1 MDIGQIGSASKAV
14 TYIDQSASNVVA
26 GAVSKENSA
35 PVITSSAVQKPDAAP
50 PEAQVNQAVKEIN
63 TALKN
68 LSPNLEF
75 SVDAESNRTIVK
87 VMDLQT
93 KQVLRQMPSAEAIEI
108 SKALDK
114 LQGLLVKQ
122 KA

>member
-14 TYIDQSASNVVA
+14 TYTDQSASSVA
-26 GAVSKENSA
+26 VAAIAKESA